1 MITNA
6 LLKNFLKKVTL
17 LQFTKSAIEMFKVN
31 NGLLVQV
38 VSENFSEKHY
48 NFRHQSGTKFTVDH
62 VNTQT
67 YGKQCVSY
75 FGPKTW
81 NSIPKEKKNI
91 TSLAPFKIKIKN
103 WKPLCL
109 CRISR
114 IYIQRAGFMQ
124 FIYVF
129 VLLPEC
135 LRAVQC
141 FQCSQCFQCVRNLF
155 VKKFKTAQITS
166 FILLLNF
173 NYHNLF

>member
-67 YGKQCVSY
+67 YGKQSVSY

-81 NSIPKEKKNI
+81 NSIPKEKKTLQVWHHSKLRSKTGNLSVYAGSPESI
-91 TSLAPFKIKIKN
+91 YNVQVLCSLFTF
-103 WKPLCL
+103 LCFCL
-109 CRISR
+109 S
-114 IYIQRAGFMQ
+114 
-124 FIYVF
+124 VF
-129 VLLPEC
+129 VSCSAFSALSAFSVCEIFSLKSLKLP
-135 LRAVQC
+135 
-141 FQCSQCFQCVRNLF
+141 
-155 VKKFKTAQITS
+155 K
-166 FILLLNF
+166 
-173 NYHNLF
+173 